1 MERKRE
7 RNKSHKSFGLREV
20 KKIQTEKECGPE
32 RERERERERSGESV
46 RERRQQRKCGRARER
61 EKDER
66 ERERINV
73 VENADGREMSE

>member
-20 KKIQTEKECGPE
+20 KKIQTEKECGP
-32 RERERERERSGESV
+32 ERERERERSGESV

>member
-32 RERERERERSGESV
+32 REREREREKR
-46 RERRQQRKCGRARER
+46 RKC
-61 EKDER
+61 
-66 ERERINV
+66 
-73 VENADGREMSE
+73 